1 MGKTQKK
8 PVFSKQ
14 RVKHITSGGTNPAV
28 KKKHREI
35 AEAQFKLLTEE
46 FDAQFASEVR
56 KTPLF
61 AMPCIYKN
69 ERFTKTGSGQT

>member
-1 MGKTQKK
+1 MSAFMGEGSAGAFEL
-8 PVFSKQ
+8 V
-14 RVKHITSGGTNPAV
+14 
-28 KKKHREI
+28 EI
-35 AEAQFKLLTEE
+35 AQGADEVDGTPEVVPVLAQFKLLTEE

-69 ERFTKTGSGQT
+69 EHFTKTDSGQT